1 MINKQVLLAEI
12 NRIYV
17 ENKPMLASL
26 PYKQRDLIMGF
37 LGLGMHVI
45 QAADEPELE
54 NYAAVTKYFISIL
67 RSGKDVEI
75 PPDLTEFAQQTARE
89 WHINMDVDAD
99 TLRKALKKLVASPQA
114 MHILDEV
121 AAAFDK
127 ARTD

>member
-1 MINKQVLLAEI
+1 VINREVLLAEI

-17 ENKPMLASL
+17 ENKPMLANL
-26 PYKQRDLIMGF
+26 PYKQRGQIMGF

-45 QAADEPELE
+45 QAADESELE
-54 NYAAVTKYFISIL
+54 NYAAFTRYFILLL
-67 RSGKDVEI
+67 RSGEDAEI
-75 PPDLTEFAQQTARE
+75 PPDFTEFAKQAARE
-89 WHINMDVDAD
+89 WHIDMNVDAD
-99 TLRKALKKLVASPQA
+99 TLRKAFKKLVSSPQA